1 MDTSIGFG
9 VIFEV
14 GCSWKIHMGETGHVY
29 VSFQS
34 WWEPLSRVI

>member
-1 MDTSIGFG
+1 MDISIGFG

-34 WWEPLSRVI
+34 VWESLSRVI